1 MRGQTDGQT
10 YACDH
15 NTFRVVYVITSWC
28 DQVSILRPH
37 VSRHVLRVDQST
49 SVDVLPD
56 SRSVHYDLPAD
67 GTVFVGGLPPSDAGA
82 GGGLRG
88 AQTPPPSLGRPSRLL
103 QRQLAVAPPPP
114 YLPKQI
120 RSRGFGFQGCLG
132 SIDLNGDR
140 WRLSQR
146 LDDVPTEHRDDIVE
160 GCHGMFDVCYLR
172 TISACGGLA

>member
-1 MRGQTDGQT
+1 
-10 YACDH
+10 
-15 NTFRVVYVITSWC
+15 
-28 DQVSILRPH
+28 
-37 VSRHVLRVDQST
+37 VLRVDQST

-67 GTVFVGGLPPSDAGA
+67 GTVFVGGLPPSDV

-88 AQTPPPSLGRPSRLL
+88 ADTPPGLGRPSHLL
-103 QRQLAVAPPPP
+103 QGRLAVAPPPP

-160 GCHGMFDVCYLR
+160 GCHGAFNVCYLH
-172 TISACGGLA
+172 TFSACGGLA